1 MAEDEDSPSETNS
14 FHICEEI
21 STNNCLNKKRKLKNE
36 QLGLPSPK
44 HKFGEKSPTTEDS
57 ETGESPIKNK
67 IDEQPEGSVKDSNSI
82 VGGYHTL
89 MTLDVGGESQ
99 TQTTN
104 THHHYVNQNLLNW
117 PSTSS
122 INNNAFKDLIYSL
135 ESRSVHK
142 PNDNDDDNEDD
153 DDEISECKEIS
164 EYADEMM
171 DEPEFPGLEDQI
183 PGFGKYN
190 DYLYPRIMNRV
201 NEISPEIACVEDIYS
216 NGVNSNL
223 HVLSSGRWNLNQA
236 KRLGTRRPTIDQE
249 FEQYFS
255 TLML

>member
-44 HKFGEKSPTTEDS
+44 HKFGEKSPTTEDF

-104 THHHYVNQNLLNW
+104 THHHYVNQNLLNR

-142 PNDNDDDNEDD
+142 PNDNDDDDDDD

-164 EYADEMM
+164 EYD
-171 DEPEFPGLEDQI
+171 
-183 PGFGKYN
+183 
-190 DYLYPRIMNRV
+190 R
-201 NEISPEIACVEDIYS
+201 
-216 NGVNSNL
+216 
-223 HVLSSGRWNLNQA
+223 
-236 KRLGTRRPTIDQE
+236 
-249 FEQYFS
+249 
-255 TLML
+255 